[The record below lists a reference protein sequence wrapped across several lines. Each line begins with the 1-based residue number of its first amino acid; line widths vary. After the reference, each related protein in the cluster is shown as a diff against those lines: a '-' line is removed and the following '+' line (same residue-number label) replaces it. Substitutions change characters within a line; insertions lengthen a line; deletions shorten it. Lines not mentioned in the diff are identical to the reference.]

1 MPLFCAGVCKMKKI
15 IAVFAIISIA
25 FFACAPKKTNIDN
38 QDSKSV
44 SNMAPEEIKDVATW
58 KAAYDDL
65 ISAYSSAVAQLNGGN
80 LGAGAKIEELG
91 KRAEAL
97 NSVAEAIRSG
107 LSGQEQADFAQVIE
121 AYREKFSQAVNSN

>member
-1 MPLFCAGVCKMKKI
+1 MQYYAGECNMKKF

-25 FFACAPKKTNIDN
+25 FFACTPKKADKDN
-38 QDSKSV
+38 QTSKNV
-44 SNMAPEEIKDVATW
+44 SSIAPEEIKDVTTW

-65 ISAYSSAVAQLNGGN
+65 INAYSSAVSQLNGGN

-97 NSVAEAIRSG
+97 NSVAETIKSS
-107 LSGQEQADFAQVIE
+107 LSGQEQADFAEVIE
-121 AYREKFSQAVNSN
+121 EYKEKFNQAVNSN

>member
-1 MPLFCAGVCKMKKI
+1 MQNYARECNMKKF

-25 FFACAPKKTNIDN
+25 FFACTPKKADKDN
-38 QDSKSV
+38 QTSKNV
-44 SNMAPEEIKDVATW
+44 SSIDPEEIKDITTW

-65 ISAYSSAVAQLNGGN
+65 IGAYSSAVTQLNGGN

-97 NSVAEAIRSG
+97 NSVAETIKYG
-107 LSGQEQADFAQVIE
+107 LSVQGQADFAAVIE
-121 AYREKFSQAVNSN
+121 EYKEKFNQAVNSN

>member
-1 MPLFCAGVCKMKKI
+1 M
-15 IAVFAIISIA
+15 
-25 FFACAPKKTNIDN
+25 
-38 QDSKSV
+38 
-44 SNMAPEEIKDVATW
+44 ATW

-65 ISAYSSAVAQLNGGN
+65 IGAYSSAVAQLNGGN

-97 NSVAEAIRSG
+97 NSVAETIRSG